1 MRKLA
6 HKIKSFKLTKLH
18 IDKDI
23 YKQAQNTI
31 QRLVPVK
38 KRLYLEKK
46 P

>member
-31 QRLVPVK
+31 QRLVSEK